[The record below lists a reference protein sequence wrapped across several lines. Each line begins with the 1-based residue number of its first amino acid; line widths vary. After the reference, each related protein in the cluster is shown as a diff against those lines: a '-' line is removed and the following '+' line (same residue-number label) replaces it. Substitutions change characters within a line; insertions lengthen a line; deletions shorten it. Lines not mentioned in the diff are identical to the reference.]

1 MFEYNRFPLRWE
13 FFLHSNQIKDCIFK
27 QKEYKRLINPSYSS
41 LSLQPFTDY
50 LLLEKNYSTL
60 TINAYENDLKG
71 FSSFLEDEYE
81 TKDINQVNYSQIRSW
96 IVFLVE
102 KELSNRSINRKISS
116 LNTYYKFLLK
126 TGDITLN
133 PLAKHKAL
141 KTSKKV
147 QVPFS
152 EQEIKTVLDD
162 LEFDNSF
169 EGARD
174 RSIIE
179 LFYSTGIRRI
189 ELVDLKLTSVNFQN
203 KTLKVLGKRNKER
216 IVPLLESTVKS
227 MQTYLKFRAELSNVE
242 DSSFLFLTKKGIKIY
257 ETLVYRIINDYF
269 SKASSKVKKS
279 PHILRHSFATH
290 LLNQG
295 ADLNAVKELL
305 GHSSL
310 AATQVYTHNSI
321 AELKKVHVNAH
332 PRSKK

>member
-1 MFEYNRFPLRWE
+1 MSFQ
-13 FFLHSNQIKDCIFK
+13 S
-27 QKEYKRLINPSYSS
+27 
-41 LSLQPFTDY
+41 FTDY
-50 LLLEKNYSTL
+50 LLLEKNYSAL
-60 TINAYENDLKG
+60 TVNAYHSDLE
-71 FSSFLEDEYE
+71 SFLLFINE
-81 TKDINQVNYSQIRSW
+81 TYDTDSINKINYAQIRTW

-102 KELSNRSINRKISS
+102 KGLSNRSINRKISS
-116 LNTYYKFLLK
+116 LNTYYRFLLK
-126 TGDITLN
+126 IKAIETN
-133 PLAKHKAL
+133 PLVKHKAL
-141 KTSKKV
+141 KTSKKI

-152 EQEIKTVLDD
+152 EAEVSNVLDD
-162 LEFDNSF
+162 FNFDTDF
-169 EGARD
+169 EGVRNKL
-174 RSIIE
+174 IIE

-189 ELVDLKLTSVNFQN
+189 ELIELKMVNFNLDN

-216 IVPLLESTVKS
+216 IIPLLSSVIKTLHRYIDERHKLESIVDNDYLLLTQKGVK
-227 MQTYLKFRAELSNVE
+227 L
-242 DSSFLFLTKKGIKIY
+242 Y

-269 SKASSKVKKS
+269 SNASTKVKKS